1 MQQTDR
7 VPAQMRAAFRCRVH
21 TTYVPRATVSP
32 ANMSSYAGVCIETS
46 TNFQSSLTIAG
57 YQSWMNS
64 SSPSPILGRLSTSET
79 LWDMALERHR
89 GLSRQALRHQADW
102 TLQACTAQQER
113 QVAPPRPCPGSQP
126 PLWLKPRSTQSAWG
140 VHLSR
145 QVSCRPAPAML
156 QCTVP
161 TCGNCS

>member
-1 MQQTDR
+1 M
-7 VPAQMRAAFRCRVH
+7 
-21 TTYVPRATVSP
+21 SP

-46 TNFQSSLTIAG
+46 TDFQSSLTIAG
-57 YQSWMNS
+57 YQSWMSS

-126 PLWLKPRSTQSAWG
+126 PLWLKTPLYPKRLGRPPITPGIMQTCTCHAPMYSAYLW
-140 VHLSR
+140 
-145 QVSCRPAPAML
+145 
-156 QCTVP
+156 
-161 TCGNCS
+161 